1 MQKSFLTK
9 SLVGLGL
16 VLFMAIGNPIFAQ
29 RDAGAKMRG
38 EFGVFG
44 NSASRSM
51 QNARAYYQDYR
62 AYVQSV
68 PAQNINPEV
77 AKHVSDGI
85 GDYIEKSQK
94 HMAWMRKQAAGDKE
108 TLASIDSI
116 DKHLADAAKS
126 HKDLHGMC
134 LKETV
139 DAAGTMACCQ
149 TIDKSLEQS
158 IAEHDKLMK
167 RLKAEN
173 PAPHHPAK

>member
-1 MQKSFLTK
+1 MKK
-9 SLVGLGL
+9 YL
-16 VLFMAIGNPIFAQ
+16 VLMLAAVTLIAANGIALAQ

-38 EFGVFG
+38 EFGVSG
-44 NSASRSM
+44 NAASRSM
-51 QNARAYYQDYR
+51 QGARAYYQDYR
-62 AYVQSV
+62 AYVQTV
-68 PAQNINPEV
+68 PQQQVNPVV
-77 AKHVSDGI
+77 ARHISDAI

-116 DKHLADAAKS
+116 DKLLAEAAKS
-126 HKDLHGMC
+126 HKDMHAMC

-149 TIDKSLEQS
+149 TINKALEQS

-167 RLKAEN
+167 RLTPEKT
-173 PAPHHPAK
+173 APQKQ